1 MSKPTPRDAQ
11 ARPDRRPRPRPG
23 ALVPGVVSVAVIVAL
38 WAVAAALSGDPR
50 LLPSPAVVLARLAE
64 IAATGELWFHAGM
77 TLMRVALAFVAA
89 MVVGGALGLWMG
101 RSGWADRWLNPTV
114 VILLN
119 VPALVVIVLCYI
131 WIGLNETAAILAVA
145 LNKIPTVAV
154 ILRES
159 ARALSPALDDMARV
173 FRMGALARLRH
184 VILPQL
190 APAIAA
196 AARSGI
202 ALIWKIVLVVEFLG
216 RSNGVGFKIH
226 LHFSSFDVARVLAWA
241 LAFVAVMLLI
251 DVLVLRPWQAHA
263 GRWRQDAP

>member
-1 MSKPTPRDAQ
+1 MNKKALTGKG
-11 ARPDRRPRPRPG
+11 RRPARGGPFPG
-23 ALVPGVVSVAVIVAL
+23 IVSVAALIVL
-38 WAVAAALSGDPR
+38 WAGVAAISDDPR
-50 LLPSPAVVLARLAE
+50 RLPSPLLVLQRLAE

-77 TLMRVALAFVAA
+77 TLMRVAIAFVAA
-89 MVVGGALGLWMG
+89 MLVGGALGLWMG
-101 RSGWADRWLNPTV
+101 RAGAADRWLNPLL

-119 VPALVVIVLCYI
+119 IPALVVIVLCYI

-154 ILRES
+154 ILREA

-173 FRMGALARLRH
+173 FRMGPVARLRH

-226 LHFSSFDVARVLAWA
+226 LLFSSFDVARVLAWA
-241 LAFVAVMLLI
+241 LAFVAIMMLI
-251 DVLVLRPWQAHA
+251 DLGLLRPWQARA
-263 GRWRQDAP
+263 NRWRQDAP